1 MGETREHGERD
12 ATIEPIS
19 VVMPVLNEEM
29 YLAQSVEHILSQ
41 DYPGELELVLALGPS
56 RDNTT
61 EIARRIAAEDPRVTV
76 VDNPSGKISSAIN
89 TAVKAARHAVIARVD
104 GHALIPPGYLAL
116 AMATLS
122 RTGAVNVG
130 GVMAAEGETPFQR
143 AVAYA
148 MTSPYGVGASR
159 FHTGGRAG
167 PADTVYLG
175 VFRRTAIEQV
185 GGYDEEYLRAEDWE
199 MNHRIR
205 QSGGM
210 IWFEPELR
218 VTYRPR
224 ATAVRL
230 GAQYFQ
236 YGRWRRVIARQHAGT
251 INLRYLAP
259 PAAAAAVG
267 AGSLAARRHRRAG
280 RPPGLRRLRA
290 GRVGARRPLPAAAR
304 GGAPAPGPGHHAH
317 GLGRRLPD
325 QFPPP
330 GPGPVARR
338 PARRPP
344 HPGPGPVT
352 RQPRISRRQRGPA
365 RQPRDPRRSPSAGAR
380 PPRGPPAQPHQRP
393 LSPPAPPISRSSVD
407 VPLGT
412 STGTQRDI
420 HSVSA

>member
-1 MGETREHGERD
+1 MGETRNQN

-61 EIARRIAAEDPRVTV
+61 EIAQRIASEDPRVTV
-76 VDNPSGKISSAIN
+76 VDNPTGKISTAIN
-89 TAVKAARHAVIARVD
+89 AAVKAARHAVIARVD
-104 GHALIPPGYLAL
+104 GHALIPPGYLRL

-130 GVMAAEGETPFQR
+130 GVMAAEGETPFQH
-143 AVAYA
+143 AVAFA

-159 FHTGGRAG
+159 FHTGGRPG

-224 ATAVRL
+224 ATVIRL

-236 YGRWRRVIARQHAGT
+236 YGRWRRVIARQHTGT

-267 AGSLAARRHRRAG
+267 AGTLAGVAGLAARAAGVGGPWPLAATAGLAAPLVYGGFVLAVSARAT
-280 RPPGLRRLRA
+280 RCLPPR
-290 GRVGARRPLPAAAR
+290 AAAR
-304 GGAPAPGPGHHAH
+304 LPLVLATMHMAWGAGFLTSPRDLVPG
-317 GLGRRLPD
+317 
-325 QFPPP
+325 PP
-330 GPGPVARR
+330 GPRETPAHRVARL
-338 PARRPP
+338 
-344 HPGPGPVT
+344 
-352 RQPRISRRQRGPA
+352 RGVL
-365 RQPRDPRRSPSAGAR
+365 
-380 PPRGPPAQPHQRP
+380 RGR
-393 LSPPAPPISRSSVD
+393 
-407 VPLGT
+407 
-412 STGTQRDI
+412 
-420 HSVSA
+420 

>member
-1 MGETREHGERD
+1 MGETREQN

-61 EIARRIAAEDPRVTV
+61 EIARRIASADPRVTV
-76 VDNPSGKISSAIN
+76 VDNPTGKIPAAIN
-89 TAVKAARHAVIARVD
+89 AAIKAARHTVIARVD
-104 GHALIPPGYLAL
+104 GHALIPPGYLRL
-116 AMATLS
+116 AMATLT

-130 GVMAAEGETPFQR
+130 GMMAAEGETPFQR

-148 MTSPYGVGASR
+148 MTSPFGVGASR
-159 FHTGGRAG
+159 FHTGGQPG

-175 VFRRTAIEQV
+175 VFRRAAIEQV

-224 ATAVRL
+224 ATVARL
-230 GAQYFQ
+230 GTQYFQ
-236 YGRWRRVIARQHAGT
+236 YGRWRRVIARQHSGT

-259 PAAAAAVG
+259 PAATAAVAAGTLAG
-267 AGSLAARRHRRAG
+267 AAGLAARAAGVGGPWPLAATAGVAAPLLYGGFVATVSARAT
-280 RPPGLRRLRA
+280 RCLPPR
-290 GRVGARRPLPAAAR
+290 AAAR
-304 GGAPAPGPGHHAH
+304 LPLVLATMHMSWGAGFLTSP
-317 GLGRRLPD
+317 RRL
-325 QFPPP
+325 
-330 GPGPVARR
+330 VHA
-338 PARRPP
+338 
-344 HPGPGPVT
+344 
-352 RQPRISRRQRGPA
+352 
-365 RQPRDPRRSPSAGAR
+365 DPE
-380 PPRGPPAQPHQRP
+380 PPA
-393 LSPPAPPISRSSVD
+393 SRATWLRGV
-407 VPLGT
+407 LKA
-412 STGTQRDI
+412 R
-420 HSVSA
+420 

>member
-1 MGETREHGERD
+1 
-12 ATIEPIS
+12 
-19 VVMPVLNEEM
+19 MPVLNEEM

-61 EIARRIAAEDPRVTV
+61 EIAQRIASEDPRVTV
-76 VDNPSGKISSAIN
+76 VDNPTGKISTAIN
-89 TAVKAARHAVIARVD
+89 AAVKAARHAVIARVD
-104 GHALIPPGYLAL
+104 GHALIPPGYLRL

-143 AVAYA
+143 AVAFA

-159 FHTGGRAG
+159 FHTGGQPG

-224 ATAVRL
+224 ATMIRL

-236 YGRWRRVIARQHAGT
+236 YGRWRRVIARQHTGT

-267 AGSLAARRHRRAG
+267 AGTLAGVAGLAARAAGAGGPWPLAATAGLAAPLVYGGFVLAVSARAT
-280 RPPGLRRLRA
+280 RCLPPR
-290 GRVGARRPLPAAAR
+290 AAAR
-304 GGAPAPGPGHHAH
+304 LPVVLATMHMAWGAGFLTSPRDLVSG
-317 GLGRRLPD
+317 
-325 QFPPP
+325 PP
-330 GPGPVARR
+330 GPRETAARR
-338 PARRPP
+338 
-344 HPGPGPVT
+344 VT
-352 RQPRISRRQRGPA
+352 RLRGVL
-365 RQPRDPRRSPSAGAR
+365 
-380 PPRGPPAQPHQRP
+380 RGR
-393 LSPPAPPISRSSVD
+393 
-407 VPLGT
+407 
-412 STGTQRDI
+412 
-420 HSVSA
+420 